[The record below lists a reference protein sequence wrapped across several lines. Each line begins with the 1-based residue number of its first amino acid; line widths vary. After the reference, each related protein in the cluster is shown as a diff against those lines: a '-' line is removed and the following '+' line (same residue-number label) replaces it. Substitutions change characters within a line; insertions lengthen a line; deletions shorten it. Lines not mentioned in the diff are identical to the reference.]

1 MRVFAGNHVLFQ
13 AREFVEVMRATLIVL
28 QAIAINNED
37 RVSQNRGEMDQVIG
51 LIPEL
56 GARRDVEVLVNFQV
70 VQQV

>member
-1 MRVFAGNHVLFQ
+1 MLFQ